1 MSFGEKIAELR
12 RKNGMTQNDL
22 GKAMNV
28 SYQAVSKW
36 ERDESQPDFDTMSKI
51 AKLFDVP
58 ISYFEE
64 GKSGEQGNKNPNL
77 YYAVP
82 PVYVAPPVSAPPA
95 KTMLGT
101 CTQCG
106 KVVYEGE
113 AGATEPKLVCKPCK
127 ERMEQGTRIKAEYR
141 KAERKKSIEEDLGR
155 KWGVKPT
162 IAVIVALAL
171 YILFMVLIF
180 SDKENA
186 DMYSVLLAFVPL
198 CGFGIVFS
206 VADFIN
212 DLRDKDDDDAGYR
225 LVPSL
230 ITAACF
236 TIVNIVLFL
245 VLYLSLDKNYL
256 FLILLGVTAVCSF
269 TFVSQFMWGGVVGEI
284 FSAGGFTFKLPG
296 FIFSLSIDSILW
308 MVVTKILLSIVA
320 AIVFVATTVVVA
332 LVAILGS
339 VFIFIPSLLKRIYS
353 TRKAKQ
359 ELKEL

>member
-64 GKSGEQGNKNPNL
+64 GKSGEQENKNPNL

-82 PVYVAPPVSAPPA
+82 PVYVAPPISASPA

-155 KWGVKPT
+155 RWGVKPT

-171 YILFMVLIF
+171 YILFTVLAF
-180 SDKENA
+180 SDKEYA
-186 DMYSVLLAFVPL
+186 DMYSILLAFVPL
-198 CGFGIVFS
+198 CGFGIVCLICDF
-206 VADFIN
+206 VA
-212 DLRDKDDDDAGYR
+212 DLRDKDDEESYR

-230 ITAACF
+230 ITAAF
-236 TIVNIVLFL
+236 FAIVNIVLFS
-245 VLYLSLDKNYL
+245 VLYLALDKNYL

-269 TFVSQFMWGGVVGEI
+269 TFISQFMWGGVVGEI
-284 FSAGGFTFKLPG
+284 FSMGGFTFKLPG
-296 FIFSLSIDSILW
+296 FIFSLDIDSILW
-308 MVVTKILLSIVA
+308 MIIVKFFLSIVA
-320 AIVFVATTVVVA
+320 IVIFLATTAFIA

-339 VFIFIPSLLKRIYS
+339 VFIFIPSLSKRIYK

>member
-64 GKSGEQGNKNPNL
+64 GEAGEQENKNPNL
-77 YYAVP
+77 YYA
-82 PVYVAPPVSAPPA
+82 APPIYAAPPA

-113 AGATEPKLVCKPCK
+113 AGETEPKLLCKPCK
-127 ERMEQGTRIKAEYR
+127 ERMEQGKRIKAEYR
-141 KAERKKSIEEDLGR
+141 KAERKKSIEEELGR
-155 KWGVKPT
+155 KWSMKPT
-162 IAVIVALAL
+162 VAIIVALAL
-171 YILFMVLIF
+171 YILFTVLAF
-180 SDKENA
+180 SDAEYA

-198 CGFGIVFS
+198 CGFGITFS
-206 VADFIN
+206 VCDFVN

-236 TIVNIVLFL
+236 AALNIVLFL
-245 VLYLSLDKNYL
+245 VLYLALDKNYL

-296 FIFSLSIDSILW
+296 FIFSLSLDSILW
-308 MVVTKILLSIVA
+308 MIVTKILLSIVA
-320 AIVFVATTVVVA
+320 VIVFVATTVVVA

-353 TRKAKQ
+353 TEKAKQ
-359 ELKEL
+359 KLKEL